1 MKNTQEIQKIE
12 KYQQKSLKKQ
22 WNRMKLGD
30 LKGIAVRIK
39 ALTFSMINKY
49 NARDNINFTR

>member
-1 MKNTQEIQKIE
+1 
-12 KYQQKSLKKQ
+12 
-22 WNRMKLGD
+22 MKLGN

-49 NARDNINFTR
+49 NAWDNINFTR

>member
-22 WNRMKLGD
+22 WNCMKLGN
-30 LKGIAVRIK
+30 LKAIAVRIK